1 MKSDPVVGNQSGLAL
16 VLTLLVISF
25 LVAVT
30 VQLMIT
36 IDRQVSVS
44 TAQREQVRLDSM
56 VLAGLNLAR
65 AALLADQSENT
76 FDSPHDSWAAF
87 DRERIKA
94 LGGNVDLKVTVTD
107 LSGRLQVNALGD
119 VKKEKYREV
128 WQRFLLSGRFAIDD
142 ENEAEALLDALGDWV
157 DKDDD
162 ERLHGAE
169 ESYYQSLTPGH
180 SCRNDKMTAPDEL
193 LLVKG
198 MTPEIVY
205 GNREHEGIIHYITV
219 VGDDGKINLNTAA
232 LPVLQ
237 ALSPDMTEKLAQ
249 ELIDFRKDP
258 QHHEALTTHTWYREV
273 SGFPLTLD
281 LGSDLF
287 VVISKNFEIRA
298 SAAIEQYSR
307 TGTGTLLRADNQE
320 QTLLFWK
327 IE

>member
-16 VLTLLVISF
+16 VLTLLTISF
-25 LVAVT
+25 LVAIT

-65 AALLADQSENT
+65 ASLLADQNENT

-87 DRERIKA
+87 DRERIKT
-94 LGGNVDLKVTVTD
+94 LGGDVDLKVTVTD

-119 VKKEKYREV
+119 AKKEKYREV
-128 WQRFLLSGRFAIDD
+128 WKRFLLSGRFAVAD
-142 ENEAEALLDALGDWV
+142 ENEADALLDALSDWV
-157 DKDDD
+157 DKDD
-162 ERLHGAE
+162 EELTHGAE
-169 ESYYQSLTPGH
+169 ESYYQSLTPH
-180 SCRNDKMTAPDEL
+180 YSCRNDKMATPGEL

-198 MTPEIVY
+198 MTSAIVY
-205 GNREHEGIIHYITV
+205 GDREHKGIIHYITV

-237 ALSPDMTEKLAQ
+237 ALSDDMTEKLAQ
-249 ELIDFRKDP
+249 EMIDFREDP
-258 QHHEALTTHTWYREV
+258 QHHEALKDHTWYRQV

-281 LGSDLF
+281 LGSDLW
-287 VVISKNFEIRA
+287 VVTSNNFEIRA

-307 TGTGTLLRADNQE
+307 TGTGTLLRAANQE